1 MITNERLRETFVS
14 PAMKY
19 YFDRKLAPLPSEQ
32 VDARIEELLKYLNMA
47 AHSHG
52 GIPFSDEIDDV
63 WHLWIMQTK
72 EYMQLCGKLQGGKF
86 IHHSSN
92 DYEEFTDKRIK
103 KRPVDLPR
111 AVAIL
116 RAYYINYGPLAADR
130 IQYWPVAAQLTKRLG
145 WTADRLNEWLGAAI
159 ATKACATQREPQRE
173 AALETAS

>member
-1 MITNERLRETFVS
+1 MITNEQLRDSFLT

-19 YFDRKLAPLPSEQ
+19 YFDRKLAPLPSAE

-52 GIPFSDEIDDV
+52 GIPFSDEIDDL

-72 EYMQLCGKLQGGKF
+72 EYMRLCQKLQGSKF

-92 DYEEFTDKRIK
+92 DYEEFTDKNIK
-103 KRPVDLPR
+103 ARPVDLHR

-116 RAYYINYGPLAADR
+116 RAYFINYGPLEEDR
-130 IQYWPVAAQLTKRLG
+130 LRYWPVAAQVTHKLG
-145 WTADRLNEWLGAAI
+145 WTAQRLNAWLGAKVSSGKTA
-159 ATKACATQREPQRE
+159 QHREP
-173 AALETAS
+173 ALETAQ

>member
-1 MITNERLRETFVS
+1 MITNETLRETFVS

-19 YFDRKLAPLPSEQ
+19 YFDRKLAPLPSAQ

-92 DYEEFTDKRIK
+92 DYEEFNDKHIK
-103 KRPVDLPR
+103 ERPVDLPR

-116 RAYYINYGPLAADR
+116 RAYYINYGPLEADR
-130 IQYWPVAAQLTKRLG
+130 VQYWPVAAQVTQRLG
-145 WTADRLNEWLGAAI
+145 WTADRLNEWLGAASTNGS
-159 ATKACATQREPQRE
+159 AALREPRREPALE
-173 AALETAS
+173 AAS